1 MKSKI
6 EKIEIRLVK
15 DMDTKRDIQNIYQCL
30 IELANKTNELIEAHN
45 SQSQPEEKGRIGCE
59 YSDCYKCPKCNDE
72 LLVTCLHPLEL
83 LCTRCREYVET
94 VDIYNP
100 VTDTTYRL
108 RKKQGVTKSILR
120 DTEELKQE
128 LFTFFLW
135 FRWNGEKYMNK
146 SIEKM
151 IKVYLEERELG
162 DVLGKIEKQNKL
174 KRG

>member
-6 EKIEIRLVK
+6 EKLEEFNWLEGRDSLTIAFDNTIIRKVNEIIDYL
-15 DMDTKRDIQNIYQCL
+15 
-30 IELANKTNELIEAHN
+30 N
-45 SQSQPEEKGRIGCE
+45 SQSQPEEKGWKTATAYTGDPIGE
-59 YSDCYKCPKCNDE
+59 TTTTSGQDTPE
-72 LLVTCLHPLEL
+72 GE
-83 LCTRCREYVET
+83 ET

-100 VTDTTYRL
+100 VTDTTYRI
-108 RKKQGVTKSILR
+108 RKKQDVAEDKLE
-120 DTEELKQE
+120 DTEDLRQE

-135 FRWNGEKYMNK
+135 FRWNGEKHMNK

>member
-1 MKSKI
+1 MIRKVDR
-6 EKIEIRLVK
+6 EKE
-15 DMDTKRDIQNIYQCL
+15 
-30 IELANKTNELIEAHN
+30 
-45 SQSQPEEKGRIGCE
+45 
-59 YSDCYKCPKCNDE
+59 
-72 LLVTCLHPLEL
+72 
-83 LCTRCREYVET
+83 ET

>member
-6 EKIEIRLVK
+6 EK
-15 DMDTKRDIQNIYQCL
+15 
-30 IELANKTNELIEAHN
+30 
-45 SQSQPEEKGRIGCE
+45 EETI
-59 YSDCYKCPKCNDE
+59 
-72 LLVTCLHPLEL
+72 
-83 LCTRCREYVET
+83 
-94 VDIYNP
+94 DIYNP

-151 IKVYLEERELG
+151 IDIYMQERKIG
-162 DVLGKIEKQNKL
+162 DALVERQNKL
-174 KRG
+174 KNK

>member
-1 MKSKI
+1 M
-6 EKIEIRLVK
+6 EKE
-15 DMDTKRDIQNIYQCL
+15 
-30 IELANKTNELIEAHN
+30 
-45 SQSQPEEKGRIGCE
+45 
-59 YSDCYKCPKCNDE
+59 
-72 LLVTCLHPLEL
+72 
-83 LCTRCREYVET
+83 ET

-100 VTDTTYRL
+100 VTDTTYKI
-108 RKKQGVTKSILR
+108 RKRRDVAKDKLE

>member
-6 EKIEIRLVK
+6 EK
-15 DMDTKRDIQNIYQCL
+15 
-30 IELANKTNELIEAHN
+30 
-45 SQSQPEEKGRIGCE
+45 EETI
-59 YSDCYKCPKCNDE
+59 
-72 LLVTCLHPLEL
+72 
-83 LCTRCREYVET
+83 
-94 VDIYNP
+94 DIYNP

-151 IKVYLEERELG
+151 IDIYMQERKIG
-162 DVLGKIEKQNKL
+162 DALVERQNKL
-174 KRG
+174 NKGKK